1 MALASGILCC
11 PICGAGM
18 YGNVNRKKKKD
29 GSRYKDYF
37 YYTCKHRRSVDG
49 HVCTYKKQWGEDKVN
64 AAVAEVIKKLVQ
76 NPKFEAA
83 IRQKINTRIDT
94 GELEQEIEN
103 LRKQLRQVLGA
114 KNKLAQQMDSLD
126 VTDRY
131 YDRKYQD
138 MQDRLDH
145 FYDQID
151 EIEDSIAQVE
161 VRIQNIRQ
169 QKLGSD
175 NVYQYLLYFDKLYDK
190 FTDAEK
196 KEFLSSF
203 VERVDIYED
212 ELPDG
217 RFLRHIRFKFPVFY
231 NGQEIDEMSWDKE
244 STVECVTLLQ
254 RVK

>member
-1 MALASGILCC
+1 
-11 PICGAGM
+11 
-18 YGNVNRKKKKD
+18 
-29 GSRYKDYF
+29 
-37 YYTCKHRRSVDG
+37 
-49 HVCTYKKQWGEDKVN
+49 
-64 AAVAEVIKKLVQ
+64 
-76 NPKFEAA
+76 
-83 IRQKINTRIDT
+83 
-94 GELEQEIEN
+94 
-103 LRKQLRQVLGA
+103 
-114 KNKLAQQMDSLD
+114 MDSLD

-217 RFLRHIRFKFPVFY
+217 RFLRHIKFKFPVFY

-244 STVECVTLLQ
+244 STVETVAVLSRKSATKTFIPVTVSPKDMGLDEAKAQ
-254 RVK
+254 PTYENIRKYVKETHGLTVSTLNIAQMKAECGLEMECDRSGGKQQPKCPPEKREAILDAFRHFGMIEDDSSEG

>member
-1 MALASGILCC
+1 
-11 PICGAGM
+11 M

-196 KEFLSSF
+196 K
-203 VERVDIYED
+203 
-212 ELPDG
+212 
-217 RFLRHIRFKFPVFY
+217 
-231 NGQEIDEMSWDKE
+231 
-244 STVECVTLLQ
+244 
-254 RVK
+254 

>member
-1 MALASGILCC
+1 
-11 PICGAGM
+11 
-18 YGNVNRKKKKD
+18 
-29 GSRYKDYF
+29 
-37 YYTCKHRRSVDG
+37 
-49 HVCTYKKQWGEDKVN
+49 
-64 AAVAEVIKKLVQ
+64 
-76 NPKFEAA
+76 
-83 IRQKINTRIDT
+83 
-94 GELEQEIEN
+94 
-103 LRKQLRQVLGA
+103 
-114 KNKLAQQMDSLD
+114 
-126 VTDRY
+126 
-131 YDRKYQD
+131 

-244 STVECVTLLQ
+244 STVEAIVSLQ
-254 RVK
+254 REI